1 MAMVSLMAMSVHRT
15 RRRPSRGPRGGA
27 TPGACRT
34 PDRRRTTRR
43 RGAPTSSPAGRR
55 TNVGSVASFDRS
67 RRHRATSRAPLTAP
81 ASWRQAFRQ
90 HGPTSASKRFRATD
104 GPHQQSEPGRARPL
118 DAGPA
123 PGHQV
128 RRLQAA
134 RFASRGSWAC
144 QFVPDRA
151 RNRAHQRSPTVKGP
165 NEPRSRSRCPRP
177 SPSQADNAG
186 RGGSR
191 RAGGVRP
198 RGCTLGTPAAHAAG
212 R

>member
-15 RRRPSRGPRGGA
+15 RRRRPRGPRGGA

-81 ASWRQAFRQ
+81 ASWRQAVRQ

-104 GPHQQSEPGRARPL
+104 GPHQQSEPGRARPF

-134 RFASRGSWAC
+134 RFASRGSWVR
-144 QFVPDRA
+144 VPSL
-151 RNRAHQRSPTVKGP
+151 RN
-165 NEPRSRSRCPRP
+165 ESRPV
-177 SPSQADNAG
+177 
-186 RGGSR
+186 RGG
-191 RAGGVRP
+191 RP
-198 RGCTLGTPAAHAAG
+198 RRDASAPPPPAVNGCSHGHSHRRRRPGQIPNPISSDGAG
-212 R
+212 CSQGCSRWPP

>member
-1 MAMVSLMAMSVHRT
+1 VRCWLRSRAKRHALAGALMAMVSLMAMSVHRT

-134 RFASRGSWAC
+134 RFASRGSWVRIPSSPPTIVSTHLFRRSCPGQHHPPA
-144 QFVPDRA
+144 PRRA
-151 RNRAHQRSPTVKGP
+151 IRSRVLTS
-165 NEPRSRSRCPRP
+165 PRS
-177 SPSQADNAG
+177 
-186 RGGSR
+186 SR
-191 RAGGVRP
+191 RP
-198 RGCTLGTPAAHAAG
+198 RS
-212 R
+212 

>member
-1 MAMVSLMAMSVHRT
+1 VRCWLRSRAKRHALAGALMAMVSLMAMSVHRT

-134 RFASRGSWAC
+134 RFASRGSWVRIPSLR
-144 QFVPDRA
+144 VPDWEHVLRA
-151 RNRAHQRSPTVKGP
+151 AQRTWRRTTVQITRAANRQPPRRSAT
-165 NEPRSRSRCPRP
+165 
-177 SPSQADNAG
+177 
-186 RGGSR
+186 
-191 RAGGVRP
+191 
-198 RGCTLGTPAAHAAG
+198 
-212 R
+212 